1 MTRTKY
7 RKSNPDIVRH
17 YAQLHQDFGA
27 SPRELAEIFGVSC
40 ATIQK
45 WMHQHDD
52 FRQAIEDVS
61 FHLNLKVENALLK
74 TACGYE
80 YTEVKDSE
88 GFVTR
93 TTKLVPGNVAAQK
106 FWLVNRSPDRW
117 KDKVEQEL
125 TTAGG
130 EPLKPVIIFGYP
142 KKRDDETDES
152 SAQDTSEI
160 QPAD

>member
-1 MTRTKY
+1 MGRVKY
-7 RKSNPDIVRH
+7 KKDFPEILRH
-17 YAQLHQDFGA
+17 YAELRPDFSA
-27 SPRELAEIFGVSC
+27 SPGECAAVFGVQ
-40 ATIQK
+40 AETVRN
-45 WMHQHDD
+45 WMNQHDD
-52 FRQAIEDVS
+52 FRQAIDDIS

-117 KDKVEQEL
+117 KDKIEQEL